1 MKNVGILGGSF
12 NPIHIAHIKLAKLA
26 IKEAKLDEV
35 IIIPTFLTNLK
46 DNSSLV
52 SPEHR
57 LKMCNLAVENE
68 NDIYVS
74 DIDIRRNK
82 ITYTSDTIYELKQ
95 IENNNY
101 FLIMG
106 ADSYKNLS
114 LWHDYQYI
122 VSNAKIIVARRDDI
136 SKSDILDIAK
146 KNSFDIPVILS
157 KPIQDLSSTI
167 IRYNI
172 KNDITVSELLDK
184 KVLEYIKINNLYR

>member
-52 SPEHR
+52 SSQHR
-57 LKMCNLAVENE
+57 LKMCDLAVENE

-74 DIDIRRNK
+74 DIDIKRNK

-122 VSNAKIIVARRDDI
+122 VNSTKIIVARRDDI

-146 KNSFDIPVILS
+146 KNNFDLPIILS
-157 KPIQDLSSTI
+157 KPIQNLSSTI

-172 KNDITVSELLDK
+172 KKDIPVNELLDK